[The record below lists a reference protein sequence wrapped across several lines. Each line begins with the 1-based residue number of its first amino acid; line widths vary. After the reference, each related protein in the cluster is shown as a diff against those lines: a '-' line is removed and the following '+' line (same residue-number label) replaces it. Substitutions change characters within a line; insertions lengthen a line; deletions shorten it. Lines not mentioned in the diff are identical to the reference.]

1 MSENEIK
8 TLRLSD
14 AAEARLAELLQRYP
28 SKKSAVMPALAVAQ
42 EELGWLSSDAIRWV
56 SERLGLAPAH
66 VYEVADGKQYC
77 SAYGTWDISE
87 YEFWKEFTSL
97 Q

>member
-1 MSENEIK
+1 MEPLIRIWK
-8 TLRLSD
+8 KPSD
-14 AAEARLAELLQRYP
+14 PL
-28 SKKSAVMPALAVAQ
+28 
-42 EELGWLSSDAIRWV
+42 
-56 SERLGLAPAH
+56 AH